1 MKRSW
6 ILLLGGLLVGVVAY
20 FGFYYA
26 GTARSRQLARS
37 PEPELAWLKQEF
49 HLSDAEYTRVCQM
62 HQGYLEGCAE
72 RCRRIDDV
80 NEHLKDLLAATNAI
94 TPEIEATLAKAA
106 QLRAECQKEMLR
118 HFFEVS
124 RTMPPDQGKRYLAW
138 VQAQTI

>member
-6 ILLLGGLLVGVVAY
+6 LLILGGLLLGLLAY
-20 FGFYYA
+20 FGFYYV
-26 GTARSRQLARS
+26 GTAHSRQLERS

-49 HLSDAEYTRVCQM
+49 HLDDAEYLRICQM

-72 RCRRIDDV
+72 RCRQIDAA
-80 NEHLKDLLAATNAI
+80 NEHLKDLLDATNSI
-94 TPEIEATLAKAA
+94 TPDIEATLAKAA

-124 RTMPPDQGKRYLAW
+124 RTMP
-138 VQAQTI
+138 